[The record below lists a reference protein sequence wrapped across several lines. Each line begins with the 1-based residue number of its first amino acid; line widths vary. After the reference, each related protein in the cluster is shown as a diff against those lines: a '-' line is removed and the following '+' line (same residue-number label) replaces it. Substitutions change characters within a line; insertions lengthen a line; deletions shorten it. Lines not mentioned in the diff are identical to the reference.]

1 MEKVKTFLNSKESNI
16 FGVALGGALIGVNIV
31 EFSVIGIVAGVFL
44 VASEGLQYVER
55 KDNEFK
61 L

>member
-1 MEKVKTFLNSKESNI
+1 MERVKSFFESPLSNLVGI
-16 FGVALGGALIGVNIV
+16 ALGGALIGINIV

-44 VASEGLQYVER
+44 CASEGLQYMER